1 MSLKDS
7 LDKTNLDR
15 KLFPLNLIS
24 LSPVATS
31 FNKTELDLENAEP
44 NSGAPI
50 NVPNNGHKQNYT
62 PTNKYLDKFQEER
75 SHNSGFGT
83 EGDTIQ
89 NDNLFKKTNLDLE
102 RQSHLGGPINTK
114 STRHAKGFVHQYT
127 TKLPYLNPG
136 DLTEEEIGNV

>member
-15 KLFPLNLIS
+15 GNTPTNLLQLSKLF
-24 LSPVATS
+24 TS
-31 FNKTELDLENAEP
+31 FDKTKFDLEDKEP

-50 NVPNNGHKQNYT
+50 NAPKYNYIQKYT
-62 PTNKYLDKFQEER
+62 PTNTYLDKFQEER

-83 EGDTIQ
+83 EGDIIE

-114 STRHAKGFVHQYT
+114 STRHAKGFVHKYT
-127 TKLPYLNPG
+127 PTTPFIIPG
-136 DLTEEEIGNV
+136 EPNE

>member
-7 LDKTNLDR
+7 LDKTNLNR
-15 KLFPLNLIS
+15 KTPQFNSVEIS
-24 LSPVATS
+24 KIYTS
-31 FNKTELDLENAEP
+31 FDKTELDLENAAP

-50 NVPNNGHKQNYT
+50 NVPDNGHHQNYT
-62 PTNKYLDKFQEER
+62 PTNTYLDKYQEER

-114 STRHAKGFVHQYT
+114 STRHAEGFVHKYT
-127 TKLPYLNPG
+127 SKTPYLNPG
-136 DLTEEEIGNV
+136 ELTEEEIGNV